1 MIVRVIDFKEAA
13 LILTLR
19 RHLSVGV
26 RIRGD
31 FPTTL
36 FVHVSPACTIAML
49 LLSALCV
56 TRQSELCVT

>member
-19 RHLSVGV
+19 RHLSIGV

-36 FVHVSPACTIAML
+36 FVHVSPACTNAM